1 MLQDKKVFLNNN
13 HFFSNVDFHAE
24 TMACVRK
31 RAADNEIL
39 LMFHNHKDR
48 LRCKWE
54 RALDSLVRA
63 RCDAQVG
70 LPAATTL
77 HRCLAVSFSCSQS
90 LRNCSS
96 HICLAW
102 AAQYVTLS
110 TSNESAAYP
119 EIRARGQT
127 CPISRH
133 TCLKGIGLPGH
144 RFQNLGGRDDPL
156 FLEEGKKQVSL
167 SSFPSLIIMVSPST
181 RLRYWQKQRV
191 KCIRLLPKYISGL
204 SSHLCSTAI
213 NCAYCSSPSAL
224 LPPYHSDTCCAHAA
238 AELTGAQQCRAAPA
252 VLTTSPCLQELN
264 RLRNGHFSSL
274 YSIYE
279 NTLEDWHRLKGNL
292 CIGDVL
298 HLWCHAHIALYRQF
312 HLSVHFLHNLFNLA
326 ALNDMHIVI

>member
-13 HFFSNVDFHAE
+13 HSFSNVDFHAE
-24 TMACVRK
+24 TMACVRE

-54 RALDSLVRA
+54 RALDSFVRA

-70 LPAATTL
+70 LSAATTL

-110 TSNESAAYP
+110 TSNESAAHP

-133 TCLKGIGLPGH
+133 ACLKGIGLPGH
-144 RFQNLGGRDDPL
+144 RFQNLGGRDDTL

-167 SSFPSLIIMVSPST
+167 SSVPSHHNGIT
-181 RLRYWQKQRV
+181 
-191 KCIRLLPKYISGL
+191 LLQAQILAEAACNLYGCCQNTSQGCPAISVAQQSIVLTAAAHLL
-204 SSHLCSTAI
+204 SSLRTTVTHAV
-213 NCAYCSSPSAL
+213 PML
-224 LPPYHSDTCCAHAA
+224 L
-238 AELTGAQQCRAAPA
+238 Q
-252 VLTTSPCLQELN
+252 
-264 RLRNGHFSSL
+264 SSL
-274 YSIYE
+274 GHSSAGQPQPC
-279 NTLEDWHRLKGNL
+279 WP
-292 CIGDVL
+292 L
-298 HLWCHAHIALYRQF
+298 HPAYR
-312 HLSVHFLHNLFNLA
+312 N
-326 ALNDMHIVI
+326 